1 MNEDKFHDE
10 CGVVG
15 IYGAENAAALSYF
28 ALTSLQHRGQESAGI
43 AVCDSSGAGDN
54 GTAENKARIKL
65 HKGIGLVNDVFDKNN
80 FEKLSG
86 NIAVAHVRYATAG
99 GRTIDNAQPF
109 VNSFKNGSIA
119 LAHNGQLVN
128 HTKIRELLE
137 DNGSTFLSSSDSEVI
152 LKLIVRKYIEN
163 GGHLGT
169 PNLNEGDEKA
179 KQKRFVDAVVQA
191 VKLIKG
197 SFALCI
203 MTENMLIGV
212 RDPNGIRPLCIGT
225 IGKAS
230 QGDFKGESEVAPLGE
245 GVDRNEVRAQGKTFR
260 HTSFILAS
268 ESCAIDAVN
277 GSFLRDVEPGELVVI
292 SKDGLVSYKYAN
304 ERKLTCIFEYVYFAR
319 PDSVI
324 DGISVQE
331 ARYKMGQVLAHENAV
346 DADIVIG
353 VPDSGLGAAMGYA
366 RESGIPYGMGIIKN
380 KYIGRTF
387 IAPTQAER
395 ENMVFVKLNAIR
407 SDLEGKRV
415 VVIDDSIVRGTTSRR
430 LVQILRRAGAKEVH
444 FRVSSPPVK
453 FPCYLGIDT
462 PSKSELISSTHELEE
477 IRREIG
483 ADSLA
488 FISLGGM
495 IKALSGK
502 EIVARKNVAGAC
514 ACPCENTGATH
525 EGMSGSAIDGAF
537 CKGCFSGIY
546 PV

>member
-15 IYGAENAAALSYF
+15 IYGADNAAALSYF

-43 AVCDSSGAGDN
+43 AVSDGKKIN
-54 GTAENKARIKL
+54 L
-65 HKGIGLVNDVFDKNN
+65 HKAMGLVSDVFEQDH
-80 FEKLSG
+80 FETLNG
-86 NIAVAHVRYATAG
+86 NIAVGHVRYATAG

-109 VNSFKNGSIA
+109 MNSFKNGSIA

-128 HTKIRELLE
+128 HTKLRELLE
-137 DNGSTFLSSSDSEVI
+137 DYGSTFSSSSDSEVI

-163 GGHLGT
+163 GGKLGSARQ
-169 PNLNEGDEKA
+169 PEML
-179 KQKRFVDAVVQA
+179 KQVQHDSEIFVDAVVQTA
-191 VKLIKG
+191 KLIKG

-212 RDPNGIRPLCIGT
+212 RDPNGIRPLCIG
-225 IGKAS
+225 K
-230 QGDFKGESEVAPLGE
+230 VADGYII
-245 GVDRNEVRAQGKTFR
+245 T
-260 HTSFILAS
+260 S
-268 ESCAIDAVN
+268 ESCAIDSVN
-277 GSFLRDVEPGELVVI
+277 GRFIRDVEPGEIVVI
-292 SKDGLVSYKYAN
+292 TKDGLSSIKYS
-304 ERKLTCIFEYVYFAR
+304 EDKKRTCIFEYVYFAR

-331 ARYKMGQVLAHENAV
+331 ARYRMGEVLAEESPV
-346 DADIVIG
+346 EADIVIG
-353 VPDSGLGAAMGYA
+353 VPDSGLGAAQGYA
-366 RESGIPYGMGIIKN
+366 RASGVPYGMGIIKN

-387 IAPTQAER
+387 IAPTQKER

-415 VVIDDSIVRGTTSRR
+415 IVIDDSIVRGTTSRR
-430 LVQILRRAGAKEVH
+430 LVQILRRAGAREVH

-462 PSKSELISSTHELEE
+462 PSKNELISSTHELEE
-477 IRREIG
+477 IRKEIG

-488 FISLGGM
+488 FISLEGM
-495 IKALSGK
+495 IKAF
-502 EIVARKNVAGAC
+502 GAD
-514 ACPCENTGATH
+514 
-525 EGMSGSAIDGAF
+525 SF
-537 CKGCFSGIY
+537 CKGCFNGEY

>member
-1 MNEDKFHDE
+1 MNEDKFRDE

-15 IYGAENAAALSYF
+15 IYGAQNAAGLTYY

-43 AVCDSSGAGDN
+43 AVSDG
-54 GTAENKARIKL
+54 EKIKL
-65 HKGIGLVNDVFDKNN
+65 HKNLGLVSDVFVQGH
-80 FEKLSG
+80 FETLSG
-86 NIAVAHVRYATAG
+86 NIAVGHVRYATAG

-109 VNSFKNGSIA
+109 MNSFKNGSIA

-128 HTKIRELLE
+128 HQNMREILE
-137 DNGSTFLSSSDSEVI
+137 DYGCTFSSSSDSEVI

-169 PNLNEGDEKA
+169 TDSSNSSEAEI
-179 KQKRFVDAVVQA
+179 QRRFIEA
-191 VKLIKG
+191 VKQTVLQIKG
-197 SFALCI
+197 SFALTI
-203 MTENMLIGV
+203 MTENLLIGV
-212 RDPNGIRPLCIGT
+212 RDPNGIRPLCIGS
-225 IGKAS
+225 IEGAFRQD
-230 QGDFKGESEVAPLGE
+230 QGPRDSY
-245 GVDRNEVRAQGKTFR
+245 
-260 HTSFILAS
+260 ILAS

-277 GSFLRDVEPGELVVI
+277 GQYMRDVEPGEMVI
-292 SKDGLVSYKYAN
+292 INKDGLRSIKYIR
-304 ERKLTCIFEYVYFAR
+304 EKKRTCIFEYVYFAR

-331 ARYKMGQVLAHENAV
+331 ARYKMGEVLATESPV

-366 RESGIPYGMGIIKN
+366 RASGVPYGMGIIKN

-415 VVIDDSIVRGTTSRR
+415 IVIDDSIVRGTTSRR
-430 LVQILRRAGAKEVH
+430 LVQILRRAGAREVH

-462 PSKSELISSTHELEE
+462 PSKNELISSTHELEA
-477 IRREIG
+477 IRKEIG

-495 IKALSGK
+495 LKALG
-502 EIVARKNVAGAC
+502 E
-514 ACPCENTGATH
+514 
-525 EGMSGSAIDGAF
+525 DAF
-537 CKGCFSGIY
+537 CKGCFSGEY

>member
-1 MNEDKFHDE
+1 MGFYDE

-15 IYGAENAAALSYF
+15 IYGSQNAAGLCYY

-43 AVCDSSGAGDN
+43 AVSD
-54 GTAENKARIKL
+54 GTKIKL
-65 HKGIGLVNDVFDKNN
+65 HKDMGLVSDVFEQGH

-86 NIAVAHVRYATAG
+86 SIAVGHVRYATAG

-109 VNSFKNGSIA
+109 MNSFKNGSIA

-128 HTKIRELLE
+128 HPKMREMLE
-137 DNGSTFLSSSDSEVI
+137 DFGSTFSSSSDSEVI

-169 PNLNEGDEKA
+169 TDTNEAET
-179 KQKRFVDAVVQA
+179 QRRFIEA
-191 VKLIKG
+191 VKQTVLQIKG
-197 SFALCI
+197 SFALTI
-203 MTENMLIGV
+203 MTENLLIGV
-212 RDPNGIRPLCIGT
+212 RDPNGIRPLCVGT
-225 IGKAS
+225 INNGYII
-230 QGDFKGESEVAPLGE
+230 
-245 GVDRNEVRAQGKTFR
+245 T
-260 HTSFILAS
+260 S

-277 GSFLRDVEPGELVVI
+277 GQFIRDVEPGEMVVI
-292 SKDGLVSYKYAN
+292 NRDGLRSINYIREK
-304 ERKLTCIFEYVYFAR
+304 KQTCIFEYVYFAR

-331 ARYKMGQVLAHENAV
+331 ARYKMGEELAKESPV

-366 RESGIPYGMGIIKN
+366 RASGVPYGMGIIKN

-415 VVIDDSIVRGTTSRR
+415 IVIDDSIVRGTTSRR

-462 PSKSELISSTHELEE
+462 PSKNELISSTHELEA
-477 IRREIG
+477 IRKEIG

-488 FISLGGM
+488 FISL
-495 IKALSGK
+495 
-502 EIVARKNVAGAC
+502 
-514 ACPCENTGATH
+514 
-525 EGMSGSAIDGAF
+525 EGMLRALGEKAF
-537 CKGCFSGIY
+537 CKGCFSGEY

>member
-1 MNEDKFHDE
+1 MGFRDE

-15 IYGAENAAALSYF
+15 IFGAENAAALSYF

-43 AVCDSSGAGDN
+43 AVSDGS
-54 GTAENKARIKL
+54 KIKL
-65 HKGIGLVNDVFDKNN
+65 HKGMGLVSDVFEQGH
-80 FEKLSG
+80 FETLGG
-86 NIAVAHVRYATAG
+86 NIAVGHVRYATAG
-99 GRTIDNAQPF
+99 GRTIENAQPF
-109 VNSFKNGSIA
+109 MNSFKNGSIA

-128 HTKIRELLE
+128 HTKMREMLE
-137 DNGSTFLSSSDSEVI
+137 DYGSTFSSSSDSEVI

-169 PNLNEGDEKA
+169 PNNEENSEAEK
-179 KQKRFVDAVVQA
+179 QQRFIEAVVQTS
-191 VKLIKG
+191 KLIKG

-212 RDPNGIRPLCIGT
+212 RDPNGIRPLCIGEV
-225 IGKAS
+225 
-230 QGDFKGESEVAPLGE
+230 GDGHIV
-245 GVDRNEVRAQGKTFR
+245 
-260 HTSFILAS
+260 AS
-268 ESCAIDAVN
+268 ESCAVDSVN
-277 GSFLRDVEPGELVVI
+277 GRFIRDVEPGEIVVI
-292 SKDGLVSYKYAN
+292 TKDGLRSIKYT
-304 ERKLTCIFEYVYFAR
+304 EDKKRTCIFEYVYFAR

-331 ARYKMGQVLAHENAV
+331 ARYRMGEVLAEESPV
-346 DADIVIG
+346 EADVVIG
-353 VPDSGLGAAMGYA
+353 VPDSGLGAAQGYA
-366 RESGIPYGMGIIKN
+366 RASGVPYGMGIIKN

-387 IAPTQAER
+387 IAPTQKER

-415 VVIDDSIVRGTTSRR
+415 IVIDDSIVRGTTSRR

-462 PSKSELISSTHELEE
+462 PSKNELISSTHELEE
-477 IRREIG
+477 IRKEIG

-488 FISLGGM
+488 FISLEGM
-495 IKALSGK
+495 IKAF
-502 EIVARKNVAGAC
+502 GAD
-514 ACPCENTGATH
+514 T
-525 EGMSGSAIDGAF
+525 F
-537 CKGCFSGIY
+537 CKGCFNGEY